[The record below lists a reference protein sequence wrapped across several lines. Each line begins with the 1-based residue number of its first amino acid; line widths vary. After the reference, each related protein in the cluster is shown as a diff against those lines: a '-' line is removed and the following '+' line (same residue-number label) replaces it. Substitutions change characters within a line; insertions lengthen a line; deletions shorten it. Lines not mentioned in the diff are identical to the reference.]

1 MLEGPK
7 AGDTLGTCA
16 LCGWCV
22 DESGGCVGC
31 LFVSQPEPNEASEA
45 ASDAA
50 SEAAVE
56 AEDRHASEQVF
67 EPLPEAGPEPAIE
80 ENIPHE
86 GPNVFAKC
94 FAHEQDR

>member
-31 LFVSQPEPNEASEA
+31 LFVSLPETNEASET
-45 ASDAA
+45 A

-56 AEDRHASEQVF
+56 AVVEGAVEAAAEDRHASESVSASEPAF
-67 EPLPEAGPEPAIE
+67 EPLPEAGPEPAIQ
-80 ENIPHE
+80 IASR
-86 GPNVFAKC
+86 GGA
-94 FAHEQDR
+94 